1 MGWYLTLIW
10 TDQMDKTGYKSTIQN
25 VQYGFDGYNNYKNSH
40 IGPCTVLSNQLGPM
54 WYLKIKI
61 SAGLILNL

>member
-1 MGWYLTLIW
+1 
-10 TDQMDKTGYKSTIQN
+10 MDKTGYKSTIQN
-25 VQYGFDGYNNYKNSH
+25 VQYGFDGYNNYKDSH

-61 SAGLILNL
+61 SAGLILSL